1 MALLTGRRALLIYTG
16 RKDGLGNRVRALL
29 SAQVLAAQE
38 DRDLHYVWSADRQFG
53 PRVDQL
59 WEFGAARRVPRS
71 SARAIS
77 AFVRFRGTDFS
88 TITDRDRAQ
97 HLWQVRSNGLEI
109 TMPDGAPSWHER
121 FRALEPVPEIADRVR
136 LVFEEELRGRPYVG
150 VQVRTHAVSHAK
162 TTRSSPVEWFAAR
175 MHEIRAEQPDTRFFL
190 SCDTAEAQSRL
201 MRDFPGS
208 VALDQK
214 GGYNTVEGVRSSIV
228 DLYLLAAAQHLVGAS
243 HSSFVEMAMFLN
255 GGIVPFERPTQ
266 PLEGPVDLSLG
277 EVEDPLRPSARL
289 ALDPR

>member
-16 RKDGLGNRVRALL
+16 RNNGLGNRVRALL
-29 SAQVLAAQE
+29 SAQVLAEAE
-38 DRDLHYVWSADRQFG
+38 GRDLHYVWSTDRHFG
-53 PRVDQL
+53 PRMDQL

-71 SARAIS
+71 AARALS
-77 AFVRFRGTDFS
+77 AFVPFRGTDFS
-88 TITDRDRAQ
+88 VITDEDRAAR
-97 HLWQVRSNGLEI
+97 LWQVRSHGLEI
-109 TMPDGAPSWHER
+109 STPDGVPRWHEA

-136 LVFEEELRGRPYVG
+136 SVFETELRGRPYVG

-175 MHEIRAEQPDTRFFL
+175 MHEIRAEQPDARFFL

-201 MRDFPGS
+201 MREFPGS
-208 VALDQK
+208 VALHQK
-214 GGYNTVEGVRSSIV
+214 GGYNTIDGVRSSIV
-228 DLYLLAAAQHLVGAS
+228 DLYLLAGAQHLVGAS

-266 PLEGPVDLSLG
+266 PLDGPVDLSLG

-289 ALDPR
+289 ALDLR